1 MKGLL
6 ILFCCLSIH
15 AKCQLTHCSLKKQAE
30 GIKVY
35 TCKSQHGQ
43 FKTLKAEF
51 LVKNTSIAELK
62 MFLMRVENYPTWQY
76 NMIHSEVIQK
86 ISENEISY
94 ISEIDAP
101 WPVEDRETVINFK
114 ISPDITVHQMQ
125 IDMQTFHSNR
135 PVKEGFLRVPFMH
148 GRWIVKSIENNSLQV
163 EYILQIDPGGSI
175 PAWLVNLAMA
185 EGPYV
190 SFRNLKKQLEK

>member
-1 MKGLL
+1 MKGFL
-6 ILFCCLSIH
+6 IFFYCISIQ
-15 AKCQLTHCSLKKQAE
+15 AYGQLTHCSLKKQAE

-35 TCKSQHGQ
+35 TCKTEHGQ

-62 MFLMRVENYPTWQY
+62 TFLMRVENYPTWQY

-86 ISENEISY
+86 ISDNEISY

-101 WPVEDRETVINFK
+101 WPIEDRETVINFK
-114 ISPDITVHQMQ
+114 ISPETTSHQML
-125 IDMQTFHSNR
+125 IDMKTFQSGR

-148 GRWIVKSIENNSLQV
+148 GRWNVRSIDNNSLQV